1 MIDLINGI
9 IKNNRFNLDKQT
21 TKNNFAKKYVPN
33 YIKENTYYYNPPGIQ
48 IGDFV
53 AQWSSVSFKSN
64 GAVDVVNFTFE
75 SDNKDFFKDEQ
86 VIELFKPLVNNL
98 FANKQDMQM
107 YWQMPYGEVMLSWA
121 CWPSKNAFIIEIHY
135 NHWDYIFDIKNSF
148 VDIAWGLIKTEPLDA
163 CCLTKL
169 RHELVDN
176 DVRTERCKL
185 YANNK
190 KCSQCSTQCDLIKC
204 WNVHNQPTYKELL
217 HEVEEHEFIENDIL
231 ISSNHVKLNGL
242 YHTLNFE
249 LRKNKNQY
257 EILIDGDSEK
267 SYYDTILLLEIMDKF
282 AHISSAWYK
291 NFKLLT

>member
-1 MIDLINGI
+1 MVDLINGI
-9 IKNNRFNLDKQT
+9 VRSNRFNLDKQT
-21 TKNNFAKKYVPN
+21 KINDFAKKYVPN

-53 AQWSSVSFKSN
+53 VQWSSISFKSN
-64 GAVDVVNFTFE
+64 GTVDVVNLTFE
-75 SDNKDFFKDEQ
+75 SDNKDFSKDEQ
-86 VIELFKPLVNNL
+86 IVELFKPLSNNL
-98 FANKQDMQM
+98 FSNKQDMQI
-107 YWQMPYGEVMLSWA
+107 YWQMSYGEVMLNWA
-121 CWPSKNAFIIEIHY
+121 CWPSKYAFIIEIHY

-217 HEVEEHEFIENDIL
+217 HEVEEHEFIGNDIL
-231 ISSNHVKLNGL
+231 VSSNHAKLNGL
-242 YHTLNFE
+242 YHTLDFE
-249 LRKNKNQY
+249 LRKNHDKY
-257 EILIDGDSEK
+257 EIIIDGSSDK
-267 SYYDTILLLEIMDKF
+267 SYIETIALLDIINKF
-282 AHISSAWYK
+282 AHISAEWYE
-291 NFKLLT
+291 NFKNLE